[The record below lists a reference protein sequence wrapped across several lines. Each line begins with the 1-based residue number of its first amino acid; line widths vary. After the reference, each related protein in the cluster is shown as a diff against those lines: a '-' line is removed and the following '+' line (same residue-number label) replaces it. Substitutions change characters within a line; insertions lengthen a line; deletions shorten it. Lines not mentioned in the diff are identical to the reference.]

1 MKKTAL
7 LASLLAVSGAA
18 MAEVPSYVSTAA
30 TSAQTQVME
39 TMSTVAPIVLV
50 VTAAWVAFRFV
61 KKMIKSIG

>member
-7 LASLLAVSGAA
+7 LALLVASSGAA
-18 MAEVPSYVSTAA
+18 LAEVPAYISTAA
-30 TSAQTQVME
+30 TSVQTQVME

-50 VTAAWVAFRFV
+50 VTSAWVAFRFV

>member
-7 LASLLAVSGAA
+7 LAGLLAASGAA
-18 MAEVPSYVSTAA
+18 MAEVPAYVSTAA

>member
-7 LASLLAVSGAA
+7 LTALMATAGTA
-18 MAEVPSYVSTAA
+18 MAEVPAYVSTAA

-39 TMSTVAPIVLV
+39 TLSTVAPIVLV
-50 VTAAWVAFRFV
+50 VTAAWVGFRFV